1 MRQKPDLDGMSE
13 KGVTTREIR
22 VERRFDSDRSVK
34 DMLKSLIR
42 AHFESA

>member
-1 MRQKPDLDGMSE
+1 MRQKPDLDGMPD
-13 KGVTTREIR
+13 KGTATREIR